1 MNSSAILGLS
11 LLTVGLLGV
20 GASPPACAAPVGETH
35 REATERTASLR
46 DAKHRTELRITIWYP
61 AAADAVET
69 PLVIGPADDPLFKV
83 GAVAANAAFV
93 GDRALHPVIL
103 LSHGFGGSARMM
115 GWFGIAMAR
124 RGYVVVTVDHPG
136 NNARDEMTLRP

>member
-1 MNSSAILGLS
+1 MNSWAILGLS

-20 GASPPACAAPVGETH
+20 GASPPVCAAPVGETH

-61 AAADAVET
+61 AADAVET

-115 GWFGIAMAR
+115 G
-124 RGYVVVTVDHPG
+124 
-136 NNARDEMTLRP
+136 